1 MRDLFSSPIFSE
13 ASALLEQHGER
24 IKQAD
29 MVHISAPASLEGVL
43 ALGQLKQCLDVG
55 LKYRRRLFTSRHH
68 LPRDAPPAWS
78 TEESGLSVIV
88 DAEEATWEVGE
99 LQKQPHVH
107 LVPLTTSVEL
117 GNTTE
122 SWGASIRLSKQR
134 PLQHTWHQTAD
145 GSVDYVHTFRWG
157 SGGAMDTS
165 MDPIHT
171 TMLNHLKE
179 EGSVRIVPLPEVKSP
194 SQGMLPGLPERQLTR
209 LSKVWS
215 TMDVDERSLALSE
228 LILSCLTESELSTP
242 RLEELVWHRMVVGEE
257 KRTSQAKP
265 IR

>member
-43 ALGQLKQCLDVG
+43 ALGQLEAACLDVG

-117 GNTTE
+117 GEHNRKL
-122 SWGASIRLSKQR
+122 GVPSIRLSKQR

-157 SGGAMDTS
+157 SGWVG
-165 MDPIHT
+165 PW
-171 TMLNHLKE
+171 
-179 EGSVRIVPLPEVKSP
+179 
-194 SQGMLPGLPERQLTR
+194 TR
-209 LSKVWS
+209 AW
-215 TMDVDERSLALSE
+215 TR
-228 LILSCLTESELSTP
+228 STP
-242 RLEELVWHRMVVGEE
+242 RC
-257 KRTSQAKP
+257 
-265 IR
+265 